1 MRSAV
6 TIWKASRSYGKVLR
20 LKKKGERA
28 QALNVASDAL
38 ERALSARV
46 RPSPPF
52 LTVMFSLATQVA
64 EIASEMGCTDTTRP
78 LLSRVVEYWEQSTQ
92 EQPHLGAFEPARQYV
107 EFIRYRMQHRNADGD
122 PPSQHPGQS

>member
-1 MRSAV
+1 MRALI
-6 TIWKASRSYGKVLR
+6 TTWKASRSYGRVLR
-20 LKKKGERA
+20 LKKRGERA

-38 ERALSARV
+38 ERALLARV

-64 EIASEMGCTDTTRP
+64 EIATEMGRTEASRP

-92 EQPHLGAFEPARQYV
+92 EQPRLRTFEPARQYI
-107 EFIRYRMQHRNADGD
+107 EFFRYRIQHQDAHGD
-122 PPSQHPGQS
+122 ARSQNLGH